1 MRQKNTSCFKCG
13 RAIHR
18 KGKGDIMPR
27 PKSPPKL
34 KPNKRDGIYQIHY
47 TDEQGR
53 KRQQSTGE
61 RTYED
66 AYPKWIEFCQKQP
79 ASEGPSDPSEVTV
92 MEVCEP
98 YSLERG
104 PHMVEASH
112 VRVNYAI
119 KAMAEPLGN
128 LPLSKLT
135 PALLMDFAKNR
146 GVEPSTI
153 IRELKVLTSA
163 INHAYNNK
171 RLLHKV
177 PVWMPDKPEG
187 RKRWLT
193 RNEAARLLWAVRHD
207 EHLKLFILICIYG
220 GGRKVATLE
229 LRWPQIKFEEGIV
242 DFKKPGEKKTNK
254 GKPTNH
260 VPAKLMWWLRKA
272 YERRE
277 SDLGYV
283 ITYRGK
289 QIKNNRKAFAK
300 AVKRAGLETSGPDKV
315 TPHTCKHTCGTWM
328 ARNGAPMALIAK
340 YLAHSIERTTELY
353 IHLAPDDTKK
363 AAGYL

>member
-1 MRQKNTSCFKCG
+1 
-13 RAIHR
+13 
-18 KGKGDIMPR
+18 MPR
-27 PKSPPKL
+27 PKSLPKL
-34 KPNKRDGIYQIHY
+34 KRDKRRGGIYTIHY
-47 TDEQGR
+47 YDENGIR
-53 KRQQSTGE
+53 RQQSTGE
-61 RTYED
+61 RTDEKAHQRYF
-66 AYPKWIEFCQKQP
+66 EFCQQLP
-79 ASEGPSDPSEVTV
+79 AAEGPSDPSEITV
-92 MEVCEP
+92 MDVLER

-104 PHMVEASH
+104 PHMTEASH
-112 VRVNYAI
+112 DRLNYAI
-119 KAMAEPLGN
+119 KALAAQLGDLALSDLIEARLMAY
-128 LPLSKLT
+128 
-135 PALLMDFAKNR
+135 AKAR
-146 GVEPSTI
+146 GVKDGTI
-153 IRELKVLTSA
+153 IRELKALISA
-163 INHAYNNK
+163 INWAYKNK
-171 RLLHKV
+171 RLSLPV
-177 PVWMPDKPEG
+177 PVWLPNKPEG

-193 RNEAARLLWAVRHD
+193 RNEAAQLLWAVRHD

-229 LRWPQIKFEEGIV
+229 LRWPQINFEEGIV

-254 GKPTNH
+254 SKPTNH
-260 VPAKLMWWLRKA
+260 VPAKLMWWLKKA

-277 SDLGYV
+277 SDLDYV

-289 QIKNNRKAFAK
+289 PIKDNGNGFAK

-328 ARNGAPMALIAK
+328 ARNGAPMVLVAK